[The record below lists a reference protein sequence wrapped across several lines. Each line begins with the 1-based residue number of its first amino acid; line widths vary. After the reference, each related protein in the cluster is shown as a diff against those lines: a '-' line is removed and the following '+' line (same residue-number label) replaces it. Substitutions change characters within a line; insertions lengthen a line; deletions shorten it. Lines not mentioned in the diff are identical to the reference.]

1 MNFHLFR
8 ASNDYIEFLRMYDN
22 KVLFN
27 KDERRP
33 YVGIVLQI
41 NNFNY
46 FAPLTSPKPKH
57 RSMSNQIDFFKL
69 DHGRLGAINFNN
81 MIPVPDCGLI
91 HFEISL
97 EEENYKNLLYDQ
109 LNWMNN
115 GENNDIIKRKAYKL
129 YDKVVNRHSFIN
141 ARCCEFKLLEEK
153 CIEFSNMNASFV
165 EAAITTE
172 DDEIEL

>member
-57 RSMSNQIDFFKL
+57 RSMSNQIDSL
-69 DHGRLGAINFNN
+69 N
-81 MIPVPDCGLI
+81 LI
-91 HFEISL
+91 
-97 EEENYKNLLYDQ
+97 
-109 LNWMNN
+109 MV
-115 GENNDIIKRKAYKL
+115 A
-129 YDKVVNRHSFIN
+129 
-141 ARCCEFKLLEEK
+141 
-153 CIEFSNMNASFV
+153 
-165 EAAITTE
+165 
-172 DDEIEL
+172 